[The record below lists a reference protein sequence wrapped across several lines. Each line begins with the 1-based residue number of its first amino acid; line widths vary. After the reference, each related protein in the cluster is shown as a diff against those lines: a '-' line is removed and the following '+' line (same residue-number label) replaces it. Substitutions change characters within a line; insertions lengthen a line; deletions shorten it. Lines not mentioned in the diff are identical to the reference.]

1 MIKTTETLIF
11 HESYELCPYLRELQR
26 ASRRNAALKD
36 REKRMKDELDMDFP
50 EMTRV
55 KAHIGRR
62 KEQKSR
68 DKWVSLATEYASEIA
83 ISGPVEKEAMRRYL
97 QMARENVEAMDRR
110 HKKDKKRK
118 SRIENIALNEGIF

>member
-1 MIKTTETLIF
+1 MIF

-26 ASRRNAALKD
+26 ASRRNATLKD
-36 REKRMKDELDMDFP
+36 NEKRMKDDLDMELP

-55 KAHIGRR
+55 KAHINRR
-62 KEQKSR
+62 KEKKSK

-83 ISGPVEKEAMRRYL
+83 VSGPVEKEAMRRYL

-110 HKKDKKRK
+110 HKKDKKKK
-118 SRIENIALNEGIF
+118 SRIENIAMNEGNYD